1 MCLRKKNETLTS
13 PKRLCLAPRLVENE
27 STRRRRARR
36 SRIYWKKTSSFVFVG
51 CRKKVFWICNR
62 ERGNSMRNSSQKALP
77 RNQKNAFFKTKARE
91 EHETTTS
98 KKIGSTKTSTGKNN
112 DIPRSA
118 IFGGAGYSTFRR
130 FHSRRRR
137 RVFFCFFFVFF
148 HLVPSRF
155 GNRYERARPSLHVL
169 EAAERVTDSAANN
182 ESV

>member
-62 ERGNSMRNSSQKALP
+62 ERGNSMRNSSQNEALP
-77 RNQKNAFFKTKARE
+77 TRGQKNAFFKTQQHRKSRF
-91 EHETTTS
+91 
-98 KKIGSTKTSTGKNN
+98 STKTSTGKNN

>member
-1 MCLRKKNETLTS
+1 MKHLPVPSAFASRRGLLKTS
-13 PKRLCLAPRLVENE
+13 RLGVGERVVAGFIG
-27 STRRRRARR
+27 RRRRHLYSLDVGKKFFGSATEREEIQCEILHKTKRYRR
-36 SRIYWKKTSSFVFVG
+36 EDK
-51 CRKKVFWICNR
+51 
-62 ERGNSMRNSSQKALP
+62 
-77 RNQKNAFFKTKARE
+77 KNAFFKTQQHRKSRF
-91 EHETTTS
+91 S
-98 KKIGSTKTSTGKNN
+98 PTKTSTGKNN